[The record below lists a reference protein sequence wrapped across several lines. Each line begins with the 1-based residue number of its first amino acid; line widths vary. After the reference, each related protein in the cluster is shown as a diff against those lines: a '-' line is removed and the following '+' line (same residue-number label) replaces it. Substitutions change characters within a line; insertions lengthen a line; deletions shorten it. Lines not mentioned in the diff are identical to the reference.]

1 MFYIGVDR
9 VHDPGGV
16 SVSGVPSYW
25 VDADSYRDS
34 SANGLSRFKDQ
45 RRLGP

>member
-1 MFYIGVDR
+1 M
-9 VHDPGGV
+9 HDPGGV
-16 SVSGVPSYW
+16 SVSGVPSHW

-34 SANGLSRFKDQ
+34 SANGLSRSKDQ